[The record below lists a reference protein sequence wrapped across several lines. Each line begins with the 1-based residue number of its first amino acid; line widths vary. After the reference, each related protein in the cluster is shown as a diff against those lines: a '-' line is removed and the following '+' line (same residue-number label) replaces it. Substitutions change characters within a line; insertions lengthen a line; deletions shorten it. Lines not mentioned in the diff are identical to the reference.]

1 MPLGARAP
9 SDLRAALSRLRRGSG
24 RGVARNR
31 IAQERRKRREH
42 PVVDTPH
49 RRSRPAQSA
58 RPRQQVR
65 PQPRPQSRPAHQRPQ
80 ARKSPTRTTSWS
92 GSSFQRRVRLVRLV
106 LVVALLFMVGR
117 LVDVQIIHS
126 GSYQTAAR
134 NESSTPI
141 TLNSLRGGIY
151 ARDGAPLALS
161 VPTDDVIA
169 DNFQIAHP
177 VKTAAAL
184 SPLLHV
190 PAATLA
196 PLLRRHS
203 GYVVLAKQISQSDG
217 QKLAADA
224 IPGITLVDDSRR
236 VVTNGNLASPV
247 IGITNAANKGAAGI
261 EYADNRLLSGTAGKE
276 TLIESPSGV
285 ALPSSSVADRVSSR
299 AGQGVELTLDTQLQY
314 ESEQVLAQSIESSQ
328 ALGGMAVV
336 MDVKT
341 GQILSMANLVSTHPN
356 APVTATPPAST
367 ATAGG
372 VIPIGPKDAVNEAP
386 NDNAVTQ
393 LYEPGSVFKL
403 VTFSAALQDGLINP
417 NSVFTVPD
425 QITLDG
431 SNFHD
436 ADPHPTERLTATQ
449 ILAQSSN
456 IGTSEIAQGLG
467 EQRLLAQVG
476 NLGFGKP
483 TGLDFPG
490 ESAGLVATAAQWE
503 PTDYVSLPIGQVD
516 AVSALQVLDAYNA
529 VANGGTF
536 VQPKLVQATVSQ
548 SGAVTQDGGVT
559 HASCLLA
566 VRRFRAHLHA
576 RAGRLDRNRV
586 QRHRAGLHRGRKDRD
601 GPDPHDRARMPTPWG
616 LHGLVRRLC
625 AGRQSH
631 VLHDRGARSTHADLR
646 WHRGRSRVFPDH
658 ELCPPPLRHSHH
670 ARSGDAGSGRGIAQ
684 QPSARHHVSRYHQRA
699 DGGKRGAPVL
709 VPLCGQPCEPCR

>member
-1 MPLGARAP
+1 MSVTTRHTSGRARALTP
-9 SDLRAALSRLRRGSG
+9 SRSG
-24 RGVARNR
+24 VETPPRPRPG
-31 IAQERRKRREH
+31 RRER
-42 PVVDTPH
+42 PPIETPH
-49 RRSRPAQSA
+49 RRVRPAQSA
-58 RPRQQVR
+58 RPRPQAR
-65 PQPRPQSRPAHQRPQ
+65 PQPRPPARPRPHP
-80 ARKSPTRTTSWS
+80 RTSPTRPTPWS
-92 GSSFQRRVRLVRLV
+92 GGNFQRRVRLVRIV

-126 GSYQTAAR
+126 GSYQAAAR

-141 TLNSLRGGIY
+141 TLSSLRGGIY

-169 DNFQIAHP
+169 DNFQVAHP

-184 SPLLHV
+184 SPLLHI
-190 PAATLA
+190 PAATLV

-217 QKLAADA
+217 QKIAADA
-224 IPGITLVDDSRR
+224 IPGITLVDDSKR

-247 IGITNAANKGAAGI
+247 VGITNAANKGAAGI

-285 ALPSSSVADRVSSR
+285 ALPASSVADRVSSR

-314 ESEQVLAQSIESSQ
+314 ESEQVLAQAIESSQ
-328 ALGGMAVV
+328 ALSGMAVV

-341 GQILSMANLVSTHPN
+341 GQIMSMANLVSTHPN
-356 APVTATPPAST
+356 TPVSATPPAST

-372 VIPIGPKDAVNEAP
+372 VIPIGPKDAVNESP
-386 NDNAVTQ
+386 NDDAVTQ

-403 VTFSAALQDGLINP
+403 VTFSAALQDGIINP

-467 EQRLLAQVG
+467 EQRLLTQVG

-490 ESAGLVATAAQWE
+490 ESAGLVATADQWE

-548 SGAVTQDGGVT
+548 SGAVHKTAASHT
-559 HASCLLA
+559 HRVFSPSVDSELTTMLEQVVSTGTGSSAVVPGYTVAGKTGTAQIPTNGKDAYTVGAYMASFVGFAPA
-566 VRRFRAHLHA
+566 VNPTFSMIVV
-576 RAGRLDRNRV
+576 LDRPTPIFGGTV
-586 QRHRAGLHRGRKDRD
+586 AAPVFSQIMSYALHRYDI
-601 GPDPHDRARMPTPWG
+601 PTSP
-616 LHGLVRRLC
+616 
-625 AGRQSH
+625 
-631 VLHDRGARSTHADLR
+631 GAATQGAAAASP
-646 WHRGRSRVFPDH
+646 S
-658 ELCPPPLRHSHH
+658 SQ
-670 ARSGDAGSGRGIAQ
+670 AQ
-684 QPSARHHVSRYHQRA
+684 
-699 DGGKRGAPVL
+699 DIT
-709 VPLCGQPCEPCR
+709 